1 MATAT
6 ITGRSAASAT
16 RERMT
21 SVLDALASGLTPP
34 PCCSACRASL
44 SDHCPDCAQRL
55 RDVAD
60 VNAAIG
66 AVDAALTDEEAA
78 RIYDAV
84 LPSLRVSATRGTR

>member
-6 ITGRSAASAT
+6 ITTRSAASAT
-16 RERMT
+16 RARMI
-21 SVLDALASGLTPP
+21 SVLDRLASGLTPP

-55 RDVAD
+55 SDAAD

-66 AVDAALTDEEAA
+66 AVEAA
-78 RIYDAV
+78 PTGDKARDAYQACF
-84 LPSLRVSATRGTR
+84 LRLAETGGGGR